1 MKISRPDGS
10 EATVKITSTTEFRK
24 DREPAK
30 LKDFKVGD
38 GVVVRG
44 EENPD
49 YSFTAQMIVGRN
61 GNGPNGPNRQNPV
74 GTLGKDF
81 VIGEVKA
88 LDPPSITVMRT
99 DNVKQTFELNED
111 TSLRKGR
118 ESVTMADVQ
127 VGDHIFARGAL
138 QDNQFVPKTVTVIA
152 PDQWKRMQELGVT
165 SPAAGRAT
173 QQGNAQGGTAGS
185 ATKATPGAASG
196 AAPSKPTEPPELKLV
211 AASGILVLTAA
222 CVLPSGTRT
231 GAAYYAA
238 ECSEQR
244 HHRIPHQVRRQVP
257 SKIPELAK
265 RRCLEKQTAS
275 PTSPTSSQTTPQAVP
290 QASAPAVAYQISGS
304 VRSAKTPLPG
314 VTVTATNTLTGKKFF
329 DRDRARW
336 NIPTLAGI
344 PRGRYVV
351 RVEFMGF
358 ASATQEVVLNP
369 TNTSGKVDAE
379 LLLASRQQQQSNT
392 ANAALTAATGRVLP
406 KHGHG
411 QRAFGA
417 FRRRAS
423 HRHRWRPSGKLW
435 RYRLAAA
442 KWRGS
447 GRPNGIGEHQRRAR
461 PHAGF
466 WFRQRG

>member
-1 MKISRPDGS
+1 MRDNGFSVSVFLGFGIATVNCMKNIFARRIGVLLASPFLLALFFSFFVVAWTQTPAQAPSSTPAQTPDATPANPPSAANPTPGGRQRRQNQDENGPRPVFGRIVAIQDGVMKISRPDGS

-196 AAPSKPTEPPELKLV
+196 AAPSKPTEPP
-211 AASGILVLTAA
+211 
-222 CVLPSGTRT
+222 
-231 GAAYYAA
+231 
-238 ECSEQR
+238 
-244 HHRIPHQVRRQVP
+244 
-257 SKIPELAK
+257 
-265 RRCLEKQTAS
+265 
-275 PTSPTSSQTTPQAVP
+275 
-290 QASAPAVAYQISGS
+290 
-304 VRSAKTPLPG
+304 
-314 VTVTATNTLTGKKFF
+314 N
-329 DRDRARW
+329 
-336 NIPTLAGI
+336 
-344 PRGRYVV
+344 
-351 RVEFMGF
+351 
-358 ASATQEVVLNP
+358 
-369 TNTSGKVDAE
+369 
-379 LLLASRQQQQSNT
+379 
-392 ANAALTAATGRVLP
+392 
-406 KHGHG
+406 
-411 QRAFGA
+411 
-417 FRRRAS
+417 
-423 HRHRWRPSGKLW
+423 
-435 RYRLAAA
+435 
-442 KWRGS
+442 
-447 GRPNGIGEHQRRAR
+447 
-461 PHAGF
+461 
-466 WFRQRG
+466 

>member
-1 MKISRPDGS
+1 MTMAAHLGGFIIAMVNWMKNLFGLFGRRSGFPFALFFLASWFFAFLAAAQTPAPAPPDASPTTPTPDGAPAPGGRQHRQNQDDSGPRPVFGRITAIQDGALRISRPDGS
-10 EATVKITSTTEFRK
+10 EQTVKITPKTEFRK

-165 SPAAGRAT
+165 TPAAGKAT
-173 QQGNAQGGTAGS
+173 QQNNAPGS
-185 ATKATPGAASG
+185 APSS
-196 AAPSKPTEPPELKLV
+196 APSKPTE
-211 AASGILVLTAA
+211 
-222 CVLPSGTRT
+222 LP
-231 GAAYYAA
+231 
-238 ECSEQR
+238 
-244 HHRIPHQVRRQVP
+244 
-257 SKIPELAK
+257 
-265 RRCLEKQTAS
+265 
-275 PTSPTSSQTTPQAVP
+275 
-290 QASAPAVAYQISGS
+290 
-304 VRSAKTPLPG
+304 
-314 VTVTATNTLTGKKFF
+314 N
-329 DRDRARW
+329 
-336 NIPTLAGI
+336 
-344 PRGRYVV
+344 
-351 RVEFMGF
+351 
-358 ASATQEVVLNP
+358 
-369 TNTSGKVDAE
+369 
-379 LLLASRQQQQSNT
+379 
-392 ANAALTAATGRVLP
+392 
-406 KHGHG
+406 
-411 QRAFGA
+411 
-417 FRRRAS
+417 
-423 HRHRWRPSGKLW
+423 
-435 RYRLAAA
+435 
-442 KWRGS
+442 
-447 GRPNGIGEHQRRAR
+447 
-461 PHAGF
+461 
-466 WFRQRG
+466 